1 MSSRQVRKFENCLG
15 YTNDD
20 NQKLGVKTLAE
31 SKLQIPDQFLKKKA
45 EKYPHSKT
53 EAIYHLSKK
62 KKKRK
67 KEVNTML
74 SKNLRGLCDSS
85 SETSEPYSKIYR
97 FLS

>member
-20 NQKLGVKTLAE
+20 NQKLGSRLWQRANCKF
-31 SKLQIPDQFLKKKA
+31 QINFLKKRQKNIPTVRL
-45 EKYPHSKT
+45 KQSTTYQ
-53 EAIYHLSKK
+53 KK
-62 KKKRK
+62 K

-74 SKNLRGLCDSS
+74 SKNLGGLCDSS